1 MRRWLPFPLL
11 SVTLLAIWLLLYQSV
26 SIGHVLLGSAIAL
39 VAPWALVPLLS
50 PRDRRMHGAWA
61 VVTLACVVAGDV
73 LRSNVAV
80 GRLILN
86 PRLRG
91 RRSGL
96 VDIPLTLRAPYALA
110 ALAIIVTSTPG
121 TLWVNFNP
129 ATGILTLHVLDL
141 VDEAGWIETIK
152 GRYESR
158 LREIF
163 E

>member
-11 SVTLLAIWLLLYQSV
+11 SVALLAMWLLLFQSV
-26 SIGHVLLGSAIAL
+26 SIGNVLLGAAIAV
-39 VAPWALVPLLS
+39 VAPWSVVPLLT
-50 PRDRRMHGAWA
+50 PRDRRIRGAWA
-61 VVTLACVVAGDV
+61 MITLACVVASDV
-73 LRSNVAV
+73 LRSNLAV
-80 GRLILN
+80 GRLIIN

-96 VDIPLTLRAPYALA
+96 VDIPLTLRDPYALA
-110 ALAIIVTSTPG
+110 ILAIIVTSTPG
-121 TLWVNFNP
+121 TLWVSFDP
-129 ATGILTLHVLDL
+129 ATGVLTLHVLDL
-141 VDEAGWIETIK
+141 VDEAGWIAIIK